1 MNPYLSRYLSRH
13 FSRLEINRLKNE
25 REKAIKEIKSLPSS
39 VSRMRK
45 SEVEE
50 ARRSADRF
58 ARARND
64 LNNDPRRETIPTQI
78 AEHETQISKIKIEI
92 DELNTALKELRKCAE
107 DQHNIDILEKQV
119 KQELEILD
127 EIKDEHSFLMHK
139 FKIKLPN
146 VEKGEREEVNTEMN
160 TMLDEVTDLYETG
173 KNDLDNAEEALKTT
187 SAKLSQQSALL
198 SHNQDRLVKKKD
210 RLASLSARGVQQ
222 IKNVFKA
229 LRQFETNAN
238 GDIGFD
244 PNADPQQLLQYFT
257 TKIGELSTD
266 DSQPESVTRVMKK
279 LKKLSK
285 VKGEDGEVVRL
296 QCPCCTRTLEP
307 PDDVA
312 IFNDRM
318 NFLADP
324 DQSELIKTDENTAK
338 MNRSALNNYTNWRN
352 ISKFVS
358 CPRHF

>member
-1 MNPYLSRYLSRH
+1 MNPY
-13 FSRLEINRLKNE
+13 FSCLEINRLKNE
-25 REKAIKEIKSLPSS
+25 REKASKDLKSLPSS

-50 ARRSADRF
+50 ARRSAERF
-58 ARARND
+58 AKTRND
-64 LNNDPRRETIPTQI
+64 LNNDPKRETIPTQI
-78 AEHETQISKIKIEI
+78 AEHETQISKIKIDI

-119 KQELEILD
+119 KQDLEVLD

-146 VEKGEREEVNTEMN
+146 VENGEREEVNKEMN

-187 SAKLSQQSALL
+187 SAQLSQQSALL
-198 SHNQDRLVKKKD
+198 SHKQDTLVKKKD
-210 RLASLSARGVQQ
+210 QLAALSARGVQQ
-222 IKNVFKA
+222 IKNVIKA

-244 PNADPQQLLQYFT
+244 PNSDPQQLLQYFT
-257 TKIGELSTD
+257 MKIGELSAD

-285 VKGEDGEVVRL
+285 VRDRDGEIVRL
-296 QCPCCTRTLEP
+296 QCPCCTRVLEGQ
-307 PDDVA
+307 DEVA
-312 IFNDRM
+312 MFKDRM
-318 NFLADP
+318 DVLADP

-338 MNRSALNNYTNWRN
+338 MNRSALNNYVNWRN

-358 CPRHF
+358 CP